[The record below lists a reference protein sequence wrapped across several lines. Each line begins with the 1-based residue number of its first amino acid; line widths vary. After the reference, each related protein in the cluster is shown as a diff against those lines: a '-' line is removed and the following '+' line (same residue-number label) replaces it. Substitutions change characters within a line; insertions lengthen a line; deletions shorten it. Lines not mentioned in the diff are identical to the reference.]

1 MELWNEMACEDF
13 PNVHIASLDFQE
25 LHLQE
30 VEPTSLSPN
39 ERHQLDEVIINYAQ
53 FFEAT
58 GPPTPIVE
66 HHIHT
71 GTSSPVSSPLYRITP
86 GRQKI
91 LEQEV
96 HLLETGVIEECE
108 SAWSS
113 PVVLVPKPDGSTRL
127 CVDYRKLNEIAIPD
141 TYPLPR
147 LEHLLHSTGQSNFIS
162 TMDLRSGYHQVQ
174 VHEPYR
180 DKIAFITSFG
190 TYRFLRLPFGLRNA
204 PATFQRLMDKFKA
217 GLKDVRILVY
227 LDDIIVLSAD

>member
-1 MELWNEMACEDF
+1 MNYEMACEDF

-53 FFEAT
+53 LFEAT

-71 GTSSPVSSPLYRITP
+71 GTSSPVSSLLCRITP

-96 HLLETGVIEECE
+96 HLLETGDIEECE
-108 SAWSS
+108 STCCPSAE
-113 PVVLVPKPDGSTRL
+113 TR
-127 CVDYRKLNEIAIPD
+127 RK
-141 TYPLPR
+141 YP
-147 LEHLLHSTGQSNFIS
+147 T
-162 TMDLRSGYHQVQ
+162 VC
-174 VHEPYR
+174 
-180 DKIAFITSFG
+180 
-190 TYRFLRLPFGLRNA
+190 RLPEVERNNYPRHIPVAQVGGLTA
-204 PATFQRLMDKFKA
+204 FHGSIQFHFYY
-217 GLKDVRILVY
+217 GLAEWLPSGAYTNPTVIRPLLSPTVFSASV
-227 LDDIIVLSAD
+227 LD